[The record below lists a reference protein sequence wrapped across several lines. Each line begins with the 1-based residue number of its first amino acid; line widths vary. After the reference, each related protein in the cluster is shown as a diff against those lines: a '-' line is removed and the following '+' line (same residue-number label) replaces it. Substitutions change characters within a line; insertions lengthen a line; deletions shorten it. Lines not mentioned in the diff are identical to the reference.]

1 MKQDFRSYA
10 LVKAA
15 ALLLTVAC
23 AVGATFGCLYCGLYW
38 DSFFEG
44 GDYTYSLAWNQAMNA
59 RYSHLME
66 ILDDYDSKRRGQ
78 ALGYLEEQYY
88 QEWLD
93 AFSPAK
99 TNFRYIIRDNATGE
113 ILLSSSGE
121 DSLEHV
127 PYEDLYRNVRT
138 MTPSRIYYNY
148 REYDEEQ
155 NFTIFFSDNGTVLA
169 QVPGNETYLYQDGET
184 FQYALEYGIDERYAA
199 PDEFREL
206 KNTLVKGDIRFLY
219 ATAALALIS
228 LAGTVLLLCCAGRRR
243 GAETFVLNWTDRIP
257 YDLYLFL
264 MGWGAVLCFALGGNA
279 MSEGYL
285 YHYNDPS
292 FYAMM
297 GVAVVALTGGFAL
310 SETGLMSTATRIK
323 AHTLFR
329 NTIVWKCLC
338 WIGRGFRGLG
348 RWWRAT
354 FGNWNMTQRVIL
366 LFLCYLIGTVL
377 TSLTVVLIPVYQ
389 GAVLFCICRWVEEWR
404 KIRQG
409 TQAIVGGAPETVI
422 DVSKMKRFPDLAQH
436 AEQLND
442 LGSAINTAVDERLKS
457 ERMKAELI
465 TNVSHDL
472 KTPLTSIINYV
483 DLLKKEDIQGE
494 KAREYIEVL
503 DRKSQRLKKLT
514 EDLVEA
520 SKASTGALPVTP
532 ERLGVVQLV
541 NQALG
546 EYSEKLEKANLQ
558 LVASM
563 TEEEV
568 YVKADGRHFWR
579 ILDNLMSNCVKYAM
593 PGTRVYLDLVAW
605 DGYVT
610 LSLKNI
616 SAGQLNIPAEQLMER
631 FVRGDESRTTEG
643 SGLGLSIAR
652 SLTELQ
658 GGLFRLEVDGDLFK
672 AVVSFPQVK

>member
-1 MKQDFRSYA
+1 MRQDFRSYA

-44 GDYTYSLAWNQAMNA
+44 GDYTYSLAWNQAMND

-66 ILDDYDSKRRGQ
+66 ILDDYDSMRRGQ
-78 ALGYLEEQYY
+78 SLGYLEDQYY

-113 ILLSSSGE
+113 ILLSSSGS
-121 DSLEHV
+121 DSLMHV
-127 PYEDLYRNVRT
+127 SHENLFRHVQT
-138 MTPSRIYYNY
+138 ISPSRIYYNY
-148 REYDEEQ
+148 REYNEEQ
-155 NFTIFFSDNGTVLA
+155 NFTVFFSDNDTVLA
-169 QVPGNETYLYQDGET
+169 QVPGNETFLYQDGET
-184 FQYALEYGIDERYAA
+184 FQYALEYGIDERYAVQ
-199 PDEFREL
+199 DEFREL
-206 KNTLVKGDIRFLY
+206 KSTLVKGDIRILY
-219 ATAALALIS
+219 ATAALALIF

-243 GAETFVLNWTDRIP
+243 GAETFVLNWSDRIP

-264 MGWGAVLCFALGGNA
+264 MGWGAVLCFALGGNT

-297 GVAVVALTGGFAL
+297 GVALVSLTGGFAL
-310 SETGLMSTATRIK
+310 SEAGLMSTATRIK
-323 AHTLFR
+323 THTLFR

-348 RWWRAT
+348 RWWMTT
-354 FGNWNMTQRVIL
+354 FGNWNLTQRIIL
-366 LFLCYLIGTVL
+366 LFLAYFIGTVL
-377 TSLTVVLIPVYQ
+377 TSLTVFLIPFYQ
-389 GAVLFCICRWVEEWR
+389 GAVLFLLCRWSEEWR
-404 KIRQG
+404 RIRSG

-422 DVSKMKRFPDLAQH
+422 DTAKMGRFPDLLEH
-436 AEQLND
+436 AGQLND

-483 DLLKKEDIQGE
+483 DLLKKENIQGE
-494 KAREYIEVL
+494 KAQEYIQVL

-520 SKASTGALPVTP
+520 SKASTGTLTVNP

-541 NQALG
+541 SQALG
-546 EYSEKLEKANLQ
+546 EYTEKLSAAQ
-558 LVASM
+558 LFPVVSM
-563 TEEEV
+563 PEEEV
-568 YVKADGRHFWR
+568 YVQADGRHFWR
-579 ILDNLMSNCVKYAM
+579 ILDNLMGNCVKYAM
-593 PGTRVYLDLVAW
+593 TGTRVYLDVISW